1 MKLSTIAIL
10 ALTLIAGSGTSA
22 CVHQN
27 AQTGEMIPRGNQR
40 YPWDKVVELAK
51 GLKKGMSKQDVLFQ
65 MGSPA
70 EIDTDDNLWIYLP
83 ERYGILVPAQA
94 LRLEFKN
101 SVLDDF
107 GYRAIVLGTR
117 L

>member
-1 MKLSTIAIL
+1 MKSFSLIVLL
-10 ALTLIAGSGTSA
+10 ALGAGTSA
-22 CVHQN
+22 CVNQN
-27 AQTGEMIPRGNQR
+27 AQTGEMIPRGNQK

-51 GLKKGMSKQDVLFQ
+51 GLKTGMSKQDVLFQ
-65 MGSPA
+65 MGSAA
-70 EIDTDDNLWIYLP
+70 EIDAEDNLWIYLP

-94 LRLEFKN
+94 LRLEFKDN
-101 SVLDDF
+101 TLVEF